1 VSDDSELNGT
11 DLAASEEG
19 VAPVAAAP
27 PPAPDRPAGD
37 VLSTTP
43 GKVALL
49 VAAVLVLLA
58 VAGVVGWFVLGPAA
72 LGGATGTPATT
83 LVAPSTGTPAMPSAP
98 SSTVATLA
106 VADVTLRDVFT
117 PRNPFTVIEPEKIE
131 HSTST
136 ATEVDLSDLDPDVV
150 TLIDI
155 VTVDGERQAVI
166 AYGGVLETAASGPS
180 QGRLLR
186 LRARAGI
193 PRARWYDESSRRTR
207 IWGLTWSTGPQG
219 SRTAGRSWP
228 WCRACPPASRWPRM
242 QLTGISSAGRP
253 ATAAEAAWTSR
264 PTGL

>member
-11 DLAASEEG
+11 ELAASEEG

-49 VAAVLVLLA
+49 VAAVLVLLV

-83 LVAPSTGTPAMPSAP
+83 VVPPSTGTPATPSAP

-106 VADVTLRDVFT
+106 AADVTLRDVFT

-136 ATEVDLSDLDPDVV
+136 ATEADISDLDPNVV

-155 VTVDGERQAVI
+155 VTVDGEREAVI
-166 AYGGVLETAASGPS
+166 AYGGVEYTVGPGDS
-180 QGRLLR
+180 FGGH
-186 LRARAGI
+186 AE
-193 PRARWYDESSRRTR
+193 WKVVTVH
-207 IWGLTWSTGPQG
+207 TT
-219 SRTAGRSWP
+219 
-228 WCRACPPASRWPRM
+228 
-242 QLTGISSAGRP
+242 SADVTMDGVTENLP
-253 ATAAEAAWTSR
+253 LHQTK
-264 PTGL
+264 